1 MIYTS
6 FIHNRKEL
14 TMNSNSRTPI
24 YRFKIIQNELE
35 VEMNRFAI
43 LNQHNNHKELKEKY
57 ELWLNNSDI
66 LQLFQ
71 RETQLLREYN
81 YDFKKHNLETKIF
94 NSIKYYHIKKLNNP
108 KVSQIKPRT
117 KKKRIFLSSC
127 IIQHCRH
134 YLTQKNSIKSFEHQP
149 NVLFESFKKSH
160 EKQLNDDFHEM
171 HSNHAEITIK
181 DYDAKIKKMF
191 KNQYYNLFQASII

>member
-14 TMNSNSRTPI
+14 IMNSNSHTPI

-43 LNQHNNHKELKEKY
+43 LNQYNNHKELKEKY

-71 RETQLLREYN
+71 RVYPRFEP
-81 YDFKKHNLETKIF
+81 LE
-94 NSIKYYHIKKLNNP
+94 
-108 KVSQIKPRT
+108 
-117 KKKRIFLSSC
+117 
-127 IIQHCRH
+127 
-134 YLTQKNSIKSFEHQP
+134 KNTYVELH
-149 NVLFESFKKSH
+149 
-160 EKQLNDDFHEM
+160 
-171 HSNHAEITIK
+171 
-181 DYDAKIKKMF
+181 
-191 KNQYYNLFQASII
+191 